1 MLPSCTTRVCV
12 MALIRLFW
20 DSMVFVTSICG
31 LTLSTIF
38 LLWAYLTNS
47 YNFILHESAHV
58 VSRNFWGFFVS
69 AVYMLYHAF
78 VSVLLKLL
86 TYDAMIKGLER
97 SLKLSYSFSLFI
109 VSVEDWLM
117 RSPEWTFLEDN
128 RR

>member
-1 MLPSCTTRVCV
+1 
-12 MALIRLFW
+12 
-20 DSMVFVTSICG
+20 
-31 LTLSTIF
+31 
-38 LLWAYLTNS
+38 
-47 YNFILHESAHV
+47 
-58 VSRNFWGFFVS
+58 
-69 AVYMLYHAF
+69 MLYHAF